1 METRIIEP
9 ENSEDKYAVAVVDI
23 ESISGDLPKAE
34 MEDSQ
39 RLSFSFYVLM
49 G

>member
-23 ESISGDLPKAE
+23 ESISGDLPEAE